1 MRTKTTALWR
11 TCQSGKI
18 LPLFLNE
25 DTFIVNGY
33 GLEFGGGMAVIG
45 IGTDLIEI
53 SRITESLERFGDAFV
68 RRVLHPAEASSLPEH
83 PSRRAEY
90 VASRF
95 AAKEAVVKA
104 LGTGFADGIG
114 MSDVEVYKDD
124 AGAPHIRL
132 HGAAQAR
139 AGSLGVRAMH
149 ISLTHAREY
158 AAAFA
163 VLEG

>member
-1 MRTKTTALWR
+1 
-11 TCQSGKI
+11 
-18 LPLFLNE
+18 LFLNE

-33 GLEFGGGMAVIG
+33 GLVFGGSMAVIG

-53 SRITESLERFGDAFV
+53 SRIAESLERFGDAFV
-68 RRVLHPAEASSLPEH
+68 RRVLHPAEASSLPESA
-83 PSRRAEY
+83 PRRAEY
-90 VASRF
+90 AAARF

-104 LGTGFADGIG
+104 LGTGLADGIG
-114 MSDVEVYKDD
+114 MSDIEVYKDD
-124 AGAPHIRL
+124 AGKPYVRL

-139 AGSLGVRAMH
+139 AEALGARTVH